1 MEIKNI
7 PKPKQHIVFA
17 DYGKVPPQNIEYEEL
32 LLSILITMNDYIS
45 YVSYFL
51 KTHHFYKESNQLIY
65 EIILQQHAKN
75 FPFGTVEIAT
85 VARETNVLE
94 NIGGVVYI
102 NKIAQLSLNA
112 KSSQLQYYAM
122 HLIEKYILRSFIQI
136 NHKSTQDSYNNVDP
150 FTIAEYVQKETTK
163 LFSEVEILR
172 MKELKKSFNSTIDSI
187 IDNHTNENKTTKLF
201 YSTGMPL
208 IDEIAL
214 FRPNNCMILAGKSGS
229 GKCFKKG
236 TKVLMYD
243 GSIKNIEY
251 ILIGDKV
258 MGPDSKPRTVIN
270 TGYGVQQM
278 YNIHQKFGQ
287 TYTVNED
294 HILSLHVTSN
304 YRIKNGKRS
313 IAYKDEVEGVPVNI
327 SILDYLAKN
336 NTWKRKHWGYKAGV
350 NWEYRHV
357 EIDPYVLGVWLGDG
371 SSRDIEVTNSD
382 NEIIDYLQYYCNEND
397 LLLNKII
404 TKDRATKYTIT
415 AKQSYKGC
423 NKLRNALKNYGILG
437 LGKKDIP
444 KDYLINDYATRIQ
457 LLAGLLDTD
466 GNIKYSSKESN
477 KIYNIHSRCPSYEIT
492 QKRKELAD
500 NIVFLASSLGF
511 QTKLS
516 KKIVNLKNISGKD
529 EDRTYWRIT
538 IRGDVHRIPCKVK
551 RKIAPKII
559 STHNPLYTPIYVEKA
574 DIDEY
579 YGIDIDGDRL
589 FMLDDF
595 TVVHNTRLLI
605 SLMRILL
612 LKHDDISVRWYSME
626 DDMSKLI
633 KCILSP
639 IVGLTDNQLSGINY
653 TMTTEEINKLKEYQN
668 AFSKLD
674 VEIIENSRSISQIAI
689 EYKTFVN
696 DRKDKMN
703 FLIIDNLMLLNE
715 NSYVGGKL
723 EVDDTITKELI
734 NLRKY
739 CNDNN
744 INSYIIAIH
753 HFNDEQI
760 KKENLK
766 TAYRPI
772 ESNIK
777 GSSRFRDAFTQV
789 VLLNAINNYPD
800 LLEEFPEEKEILE
813 DLYIF
818 DLTKYRDGSKAIIR
832 FFGNPEYSE
841 FVYANGNVY
850 GKSNSKKFKKKK

>member
-1 MEIKNI
+1 METKNNF
-7 PKPKQHIVFA
+7 KPKQHIVFA

-187 IDNHTNENKTTKLF
+187 IDNHTNEDKTTKLF

-229 GKCFKKG
+229 GK
-236 TKVLMYD
+236 
-243 GSIKNIEY
+243 
-251 ILIGDKV
+251 
-258 MGPDSKPRTVIN
+258 
-270 TGYGVQQM
+270 
-278 YNIHQKFGQ
+278 
-287 TYTVNED
+287 
-294 HILSLHVTSN
+294 
-304 YRIKNGKRS
+304 
-313 IAYKDEVEGVPVNI
+313 
-327 SILDYLAKN
+327 
-336 NTWKRKHWGYKAGV
+336 
-350 NWEYRHV
+350 
-357 EIDPYVLGVWLGDG
+357 
-371 SSRDIEVTNSD
+371 
-382 NEIIDYLQYYCNEND
+382 
-397 LLLNKII
+397 
-404 TKDRATKYTIT
+404 
-415 AKQSYKGC
+415 
-423 NKLRNALKNYGILG
+423 
-437 LGKKDIP
+437 
-444 KDYLINDYATRIQ
+444 
-457 LLAGLLDTD
+457 
-466 GNIKYSSKESN
+466 
-477 KIYNIHSRCPSYEIT
+477 
-492 QKRKELAD
+492 
-500 NIVFLASSLGF
+500 
-511 QTKLS
+511 
-516 KKIVNLKNISGKD
+516 
-529 EDRTYWRIT
+529 
-538 IRGDVHRIPCKVK
+538 
-551 RKIAPKII
+551 
-559 STHNPLYTPIYVEKA
+559 
-574 DIDEY
+574 
-579 YGIDIDGDRL
+579 
-589 FMLDDF
+589 
-595 TVVHNTRLLI
+595 TRLLI

-760 KKENLK
+760 KKDNLK